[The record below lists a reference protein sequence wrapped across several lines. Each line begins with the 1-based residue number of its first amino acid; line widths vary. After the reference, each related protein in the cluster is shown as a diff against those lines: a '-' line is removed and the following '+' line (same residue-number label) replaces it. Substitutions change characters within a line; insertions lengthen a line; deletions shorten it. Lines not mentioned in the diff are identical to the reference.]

1 MDTMDTMDTFL
12 IIILGKLIPHA
23 SSFEIPK
30 RSLIPYKFFGCPGVQ
45 VSMLKKRLI
54 FSCFCHPFLMDFS
67 RIKPRLFFPESLVQ
81 PISTDPIN
89 HAKNSRKSTRQAQH
103 LQLQSSD
110 FRLDAFTHTF
120 TLSPRLHAQSTG
132 TDIHAAIGD
141 ADVRT
146 IGVHTAR
153 ISR

>member
-1 MDTMDTMDTFL
+1 MLLVSKNQKGALFHT
-12 IIILGKLIPHA
+12 
-23 SSFEIPK
+23 SFWVS
-30 RSLIPYKFFGCPGVQ
+30 RCPGVNAQ
-45 VSMLKKRLI
+45 IKTQFFM
-54 FSCFCHPFLMDFS
+54 FLS
-67 RIKPRLFFPESLVQ
+67 LFF
-81 PISTDPIN
+81 N
-89 HAKNSRKSTRQAQH
+89 GFFKNQTPPVLPRVASPTYLHRPYKSRKKLTQIHPASTAPFSFS
-103 LQLQSSD
+103 LQTSG

>member
-1 MDTMDTMDTFL
+1 MLTKKTQFFMFL
-12 IIILGKLIPHA
+12 SP
-23 SSFEIPK
+23 
-30 RSLIPYKFFGCPGVQ
+30 FFNGFFKVQ
-45 VSMLKKRLI
+45 
-54 FSCFCHPFLMDFS
+54 
-67 RIKPRLFFPESLVQ
+67 PRLFFPESLVQ

-89 HAKNSRKSTRQAQH
+89 HAKNSRRSTRQAQH
-103 LQLQSSD
+103 LQLQASG
-110 FRLDAFTHTF
+110 FRLDAF

>member
-1 MDTMDTMDTFL
+1 MLLVSKNQKGALFHTIFL
-12 IIILGKLIPHA
+12 
-23 SSFEIPK
+23 
-30 RSLIPYKFFGCPGVQ
+30 GVQ
-45 VSMLKKRLI
+45 VSRCQCSQKRLI
-54 FSCFCHPFLMDFS
+54 FSRFCHPFLMDFS

-89 HAKNSRKSTRQAQH
+89 HAKNSRKSARQAQH

>member
-23 SSFEIPK
+23 SSFEKPK

-45 VSMLKKRLI
+45 VSMLTKKTH
-54 FSCFCHPFLMDFS
+54 FFTFLSPLFNGFF
-67 RIKPRLFFPESLVQ
+67 KVQPRLFFPESLVQ

-89 HAKNSRKSTRQAQH
+89 LAKNSRRSTRQAQH

>member
-1 MDTMDTMDTFL
+1 MLLVSKNQKGALFHTIFL
-12 IIILGKLIPHA
+12 
-23 SSFEIPK
+23 
-30 RSLIPYKFFGCPGVQ
+30 GVQ
-45 VSMLKKRLI
+45 VSRCQCSKKDS
-54 FSCFCHPFLMDFS
+54 FFHVFCHPFLMDFS

-89 HAKNSRKSTRQAQH
+89 LAKNSRKSTRQAQH